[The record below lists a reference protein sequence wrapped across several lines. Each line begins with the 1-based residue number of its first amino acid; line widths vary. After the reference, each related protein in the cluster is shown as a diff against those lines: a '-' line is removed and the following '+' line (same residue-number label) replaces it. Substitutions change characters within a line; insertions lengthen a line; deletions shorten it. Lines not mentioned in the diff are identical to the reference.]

1 MIYEYI
7 GNFIKESVPNHLN
20 LGLNNREFYLNLV
33 DNFYEY
39 RNVFLWIIAL
49 STYLNLFLMETLYI
63 KTINENTKRI
73 SYLEEE
79 NFKMKKTLEKLVQRQ
94 ENYEEL
100 TTNVF
105 LKEIENVKD
114 KMKTENEKI
123 IEFLNQMDENSNKNY
138 ENFEKTALA
147 LKNTISIQKTRITKL
162 KNHFE
167 EKFGE
172 LSEQYETL
180 SMNDSVS
187 MINNDE

>member
-7 GNFIKESVPNHLN
+7 GNFIKESIPNYLN
-20 LGLNNREFYLNLV
+20 LGLDYREFYLNLV

-49 STYLNLFLMETLYI
+49 STYLNLFSMETFYI
-63 KTINENTKRI
+63 KTINENKKRI
-73 SYLEEE
+73 IYLEDE
-79 NFKMKKTLEKLVQRQ
+79 NLKMKKTLEKLVQRQ

-138 ENFEKTALA
+138 DNFEKTALA

>member
-7 GNFIKESVPNHLN
+7 GNFIKESIPNYLN
-20 LGLNNREFYLNLV
+20 LGLDYREFYLNLV

-49 STYLNLFLMETLYI
+49 STYLNLFSMETFYI
-63 KTINENTKRI
+63 KATNENIKRI
-73 SYLEEE
+73 RYLEEE
-79 NFKMKKTLEKLVQRQ
+79 NLKMKKTLEKLVQRQ

-138 ENFEKTALA
+138 DNFEKTALA